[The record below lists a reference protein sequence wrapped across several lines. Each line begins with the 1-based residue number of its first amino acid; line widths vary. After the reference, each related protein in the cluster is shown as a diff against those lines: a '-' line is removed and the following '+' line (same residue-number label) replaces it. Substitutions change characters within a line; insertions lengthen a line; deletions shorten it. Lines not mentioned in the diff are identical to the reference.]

1 MGGEWRGK
9 QFFINFINFLIPH
22 DQENPS
28 ELPWWL
34 RQKRTCLQC
43 RRPKIR
49 SLDQEDPLE
58 KGMEIHSSIL
68 AWRIAWKKEPS
79 GLQSIG
85 SQRVRHD
92 WAGLTTS
99 RQAGLRKGWETRDQI
114 ANICWIIE
122 KAREFQKSISISAS
136 VTMQKTLTVD
146 HNKLRK
152 IFRDGNTRPPYLPP
166 EKPKYAGQ
174 EATEL
179 DME

>member
-136 VTMQKTLTVD
+136 VTMQKPLTVD
-146 HNKLRK
+146 HNKVRK